1 MNSMYTRWIVKLT
14 TKLAIDINL
23 KELLKGSAITSVL
36 KLGGMGLSYV
46 LIYLIAKQAGAE
58 AVGFF
63 QVMVQILTVLGM
75 VLGLGMNIS
84 VLRYVGQFNN
94 EENRPKMHVLYQYF
108 VQTVAPLAIGLA
120 VLLYFGAY
128 YIVQWTGK
136 DQEYA
141 EGLKLVGIVLP
152 FFTIN
157 QISVEFIRGLK
168 KLQISELVRSVLRPL
183 VMILGIVVF
192 FYENLTKI
200 DIIFLLVVGLIIN
213 SLVSRWAIW
222 KALKKIPKTTAGFER
237 KEFMKTSYPMLMTG
251 VSSVLLGSM
260 PIFFLDYYTTQ
271 AEVGVYSVAFRLA
284 SLVSLVLVVVN
295 TIATPKF
302 AELYWAGKMEELQ
315 KVITQSTKLMF
326 WIALSLTAI
335 LIVGGDFLL
344 QLFGEEFKEGYW
356 VLMILSLGQ
365 LVNAATGSVGVFMN
379 MTGRQNFYTKI
390 NLFTL
395 FITFSLFMIF
405 HKYLTLELVACV
417 MVCKAFILNIT
428 SIIYIKREIN
438 LTTYYKF

>member
-1 MNSMYTRWIVKLT
+1 VIRKIKNKLNG
-14 TKLAIDINL
+14 DIHL
-23 KELLKGSAITSVL
+23 KDLLKGSAITFVL
-36 KLGGMGLSYV
+36 KMGGMGLSYV
-46 LIYLIAKQAGAE
+46 LIYLISKQAGAE
-58 AVGFF
+58 GVGFF
-63 QVMVQILTVLGM
+63 QVMLQILTVLGM

-94 EENRPKMHVLYQYF
+94 EENRPKMHVLYKYF
-108 VQTVAPLAIGLA
+108 VQTVAPLSIGVA
-120 VLLYFGAY
+120 VLLYFGAD

-136 DQEYA
+136 EQEYA

-192 FYENLTKI
+192 FYDNLTKI
-200 DIIFLLVVGLIIN
+200 DIIYLLVVGLIIN

-222 KALKKIPKTTAGFER
+222 KALKKVPKTTAGFER
-237 KEFMKTSYPMLMTG
+237 KEFMKTSYPMLVTG
-251 VSSVLLGSM
+251 VSSALLGAM

-284 SLVSLVLVVVN
+284 GLVSLVLVVVN
-295 TIATPKF
+295 TIAAPKF

-335 LIVGGDFLL
+335 LMVGGDFLL
-344 QLFGEEFKEGYW
+344 QFFGEEFKEGYW
-356 VLMILSLGQ
+356 VMVILSLGQ
-365 LVNAATGSVGVFMN
+365 LVNAVTGSVSILFN
-379 MTGRQNFYTKI
+379 MSGNQKTLRKI
-390 NLFTL
+390 NILT
-395 FITFSLFMIF
+395 MIF
-405 HKYLTLELVACV
+405 GFICLLLLSIYKIRIIEVVALI
-417 MVCKAFILNIT
+417 FLIQYIILNIT
-428 SIIYIKREIN
+428 LAIIAKKKLGLITFYN
-438 LTTYYKF
+438 